1 MLAWVSIGQEAL
13 IEELQEM
20 MMKQIADKSLPLGE
34 EASTQQGRL
43 KLLQDAV
50 VAVKGRILVVL
61 DDPWQPEQVRY
72 LNPLDPA
79 SPNKLLVTTRIRGL
93 VRGAV
98 EVPLELLRIEDSAAM
113 LMEIGQVDEAEYRAQ
128 NVGTDFP
135 PQAALRIASECGNL
149 PLMLTL
155 AGKMIRSWGSLWA
168 DIDGGKGVLSVLQ
181 KDNMGLMRTRANSA
195 KQFSHT
201 LSEKIGSTLEQ
212 RIISAGLDS
221 IRSDDA
227 AFVKDGAS
235 VDDSMLLL
243 LALNASLVLPP
254 SLLLPCSHCRGPYA
268 RLVGD

>member
-1 MLAWVSIGQEAL
+1 
-13 IEELQEM
+13 
-20 MMKQIADKSLPLGE
+20 MKQVADKAMPQGE
-34 EASTQQGRL
+34 EAATQQARL
-43 KLLQDAV
+43 TLLQDAAA
-50 VAVKGRILVVL
+50 AVKGRMLVVL
-61 DDPWQPEQVRY
+61 DDPWQAEQVRY

-79 SPNKLLVTTRIRGL
+79 TASKLLVTTRIRGL
-93 VRGAV
+93 VKGAI

-113 LMEIGQVDEAEYRAQ
+113 LMEIGQVDEAEYLAQ
-128 NVGTDFP
+128 HPGTDFP

-149 PLMLTL
+149 PLMITL
-155 AGKMIRSWGSLWA
+155 AGKMIRQWGSLWA

-181 KDNMGLMRTRANSA
+181 KDNMGLMRKRANSA

-235 VDDSMLLL
+235 VSQSMMLS
-243 LALNASLVLPP
+243 SLVLTAC
-254 SLLLPCSHCRGPYA
+254 LVRGA
-268 RLVGD
+268 C